1 MRAKLSPVFTSG
13 KLREMFPLVIECSK
27 NLEKYLDGVSQTG
40 KPVECRDLAGKFT
53 TDVIGSCAFGINMN
67 ALSDENSEFRE
78 VGKKMFTQT
87 MRMQIRD
94 ICRQFLPNIYEIFG
108 HLLQIPGVD
117 QFLIDVVRDTIKYRR
132 ENKIV
137 RPDFINTLMELQ
149 DHPEKLE
156 DIGIQLKIN
165 PL

>member
-27 NLEKYLDGVSQTG
+27 DLEKYLDSVVETG

-78 VGKKMFTQT
+78 VGKKIFTQT

-94 ICRQFLPNIYEIFG
+94 ICRQFLPKIYEIFG
-108 HLLQIPGVD
+108 HLLQIPRVD

-137 RPDFINTLMELQ
+137 RPDFINTLMELR

-156 DIGIQLKIN
+156 NIGIQFKIN
-165 PL
+165 RL